1 MIKARLVSNVMK
13 IANESGFDTLK
24 KQKTEAFKIT
34 ESLYPPKLKQS
45 RHTHAA
51 ASLSF
56 VLSGNYLENFD
67 KQTHSRQPSTLIF
80 HPPEE
85 SHSVDYGNEAVRI
98 LNVQFSFE
106 KLAYLREQSA
116 LLDSSTS
123 CRTETI
129 AWLGNRIYQEHK
141 RADTVSALA
150 IEGLVLE
157 IFAEAA
163 RNRIS
168 AGEKNLPHWL
178 TEAREFL
185 HDNFTEPF
193 VLEDVVKIAGVHPVH
208 LSRVYRKKFGCTIG
222 EYVRRLRVE
231 YASRQI
237 SQTRLPLGEIAHAA
251 GFADHSHFNRT
262 FKSFYGLTP
271 NQYRQFSRRS

>member
-1 MIKARLVSNVMK
+1 MK
-13 IANESGFDTLK
+13 IADEPGFNPLK
-24 KQKTEAFKIT
+24 MHKTEAFKVT
-34 ESLYPPKLKQS
+34 ESLYPPRLIQS
-45 RHTHAA
+45 RHTHQP

-56 VLSGNYLENFD
+56 VLSGNYLEKFD
-67 KQTHSRQPSTLIF
+67 RQTHHRQPSTLIF
-80 HPPEE
+80 RPPQE

-98 LNVQFSFE
+98 LNVQLSFE
-106 KLAYLREQSA
+106 KLAYIREQSVCP
-116 LLDSSTS
+116 DSSTS
-123 CRTETI
+123 CRSETI

-163 RNRIS
+163 RSKIS
-168 AGEKNLPHWL
+168 SKEKNLPPWL
-178 TEAREFL
+178 REAREFL
-185 HDNFTEPF
+185 HDNFAESF

-208 LSRVYRKKFGCTIG
+208 LARVYRKKFGCTIG

-237 SQTRLPLGEIAHAA
+237 TQTRLPFGEIAHAA
-251 GFADHSHFNRT
+251 GFADQSHLNKI
-262 FKSFYGLTP
+262 FKNIYGLTP
-271 NQYRQFSRRS
+271 SEYRRISR